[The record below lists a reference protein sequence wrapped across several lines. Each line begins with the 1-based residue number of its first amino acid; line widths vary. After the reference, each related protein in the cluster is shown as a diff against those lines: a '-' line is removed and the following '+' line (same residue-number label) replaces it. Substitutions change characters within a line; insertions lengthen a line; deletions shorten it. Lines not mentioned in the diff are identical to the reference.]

1 VVPDKLTLSAFP
13 GAFTGNANPLMLF
26 WFRLAGIYRTETTAK
41 VVRYGMDEARLRR
54 NFPVLRRGVR
64 EFKGRDGNHR

>member
-1 VVPDKLTLSAFP
+1 
-13 GAFTGNANPLMLF
+13 MLF
-26 WFRLAGIYRTETTAK
+26 WFRLAGIYRSETTAK

-54 NFPVLRRGVR
+54 IFPVLRRGVK